1 MKLIKWTD
9 RRGFRHLSWLRDGD
23 DEGMAAQGIPNDPP
37 DLGVFDWEELRRE
50 LHNWLVDNGLV
61 SWADLQKQ
69 PMALTS
75 CLHAVF
81 KKRIIGLYRDRD
93 KKEEGE

>member
-9 RRGFRHLSWLRDGD
+9 RNGYRHLSWLRDGD

-37 DLGVFDWEELRRE
+37 DLSAFDWEELKRE
-50 LHNWLVDNGLV
+50 LHNWLVDNGLICWKDV
-61 SWADLQKQ
+61 QESQTG
-69 PMALTS
+69 LTS

-81 KKRIIGLYRDRD
+81 KRRLIQLYRDRE
-93 KKEEGE
+93 KEESE